1 MEPGKPPILHL
12 CQHVLSSDMGAD
24 HNLGK
29 ERTYID
35 LVRVELEAA
44 AVFGMTEIVSGKHIW
59 GIVGISSNSRVY
71 LSHGLSA

>member
-1 MEPGKPPILHL
+1 MEPGKPPVLHL
-12 CQHVLSSDMGAD
+12 CQHVLSSDVGAD

-29 ERTYID
+29 ERMYID

-44 AVFGMTEIVSGKHIW
+44 AVTEIVSGEHIW